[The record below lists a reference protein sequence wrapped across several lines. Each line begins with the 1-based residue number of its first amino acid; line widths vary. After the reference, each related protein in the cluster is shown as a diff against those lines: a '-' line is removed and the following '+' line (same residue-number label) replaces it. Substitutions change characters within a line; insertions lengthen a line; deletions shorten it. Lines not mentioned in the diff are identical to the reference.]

1 MHEQQTISRED
12 PMFDHVESIDFSATF
27 CFTGEFAFGDRKACE
42 QATAQ
47 LGATVKPRPVKT
59 GKCYVVVGTLSN
71 PQWRSKSSGSKIDGA
86 IASRAAG
93 CKTFIIYEDDWAEA
107 LLDCQKARGIQPAP
121 RFAPPRP
128 VKNVYF
134 LMPPQDLP
142 TLRLAIENAGAK
154 VRARFSPNVDC
165 LVVPDGVSLTEEGL
179 YCFPNVGP
187 DTVGGLLDAVS
198 DGRAVGEETFR
209 ECFI

>member
-107 LLDCQKARGIQPAP
+107 LLDCQKAKGIQPP
-121 RFAPPRP
+121 RGSLRP
-128 VKNVYF
+128 
-134 LMPPQDLP
+134 
-142 TLRLAIENAGAK
+142 
-154 VRARFSPNVDC
+154 
-165 LVVPDGVSLTEEGL
+165 
-179 YCFPNVGP
+179 GP
-187 DTVGGLLDAVS
+187 SRTS
-198 DGRAVGEETFR
+198 TS
-209 ECFI
+209 

>member
-47 LGATVKPRPVKT
+47 LGATVKSRPTKT

-93 CKTFIIYEDDWAEA
+93 CKTFIIYEDD
-107 LLDCQKARGIQPAP
+107 
-121 RFAPPRP
+121 
-128 VKNVYF
+128 
-134 LMPPQDLP
+134 
-142 TLRLAIENAGAK
+142 
-154 VRARFSPNVDC
+154 
-165 LVVPDGVSLTEEGL
+165 
-179 YCFPNVGP
+179 
-187 DTVGGLLDAVS
+187 
-198 DGRAVGEETFR
+198 
-209 ECFI
+209 